1 MSWGVFTKIL
11 ISVCYNINLI
21 YVFCIVKL
29 YLCSLSGLLKFVK
42 SELTSFSGFK
52 CAALVLCVSRV
63 NFFKKRYFNIRCF
76 SYYKAEI
83 KLYFIIQNLNQ
94 LL

>member
-21 YVFCIVKL
+21 YVLCIVKL
-29 YLCSLSGLLKFVK
+29 YLCSLSSLLKSVE
-42 SELTSFSGFK
+42 SELTSFSRFR

-63 NFFKKRYFNIRCF
+63 NFFKKRDFNIGCF
-76 SYYKAEI
+76 SYYKAKI
-83 KLYFIIQNLNQ
+83 KLHFIIQNLNQ

>member
-1 MSWGVFTKIL
+1 MTQGVFTKIL
-11 ISVCYNINLI
+11 ISVCYNLI

-29 YLCSLSGLLKFVK
+29 YLCSLSGLLKSVQ
-42 SELTSFSGFK
+42 SGLTSLTSLDAPLWFFT
-52 CAALVLCVSRV
+52 LRVLIVL
-63 NFFKKRYFNIRCF
+63 KKRDFNFGCF

-83 KLYFIIQNLNQ
+83 KLHFVTQNLNQ